1 MWIMTF
7 CILTHCVL
15 MPAAAVLLGTC
26 LPGVAAC
33 EQPAV
38 NGLVNPNLVVP
49 SMHSCMQLVVQAL
62 QWLGEQLT
70 AATLPGDAPAM
81 SAAAAAAEPAGAVK
95 QQLLRQHAQQLQE
108 ARSLEQQYC
117 ASLEQSPAGVQQHGT
132 ATEPHTAAVGKVATS
147 LQAFGLAVA
156 VQFPAAALCCNPA
169 CVNLQGSSE
178 AALLGHGSR
187 CSGCK
192 VARFCS
198 KECSM
203 AAWKA
208 GHKAVCKRLKAAGAA
223 AVAT

>member
-1 MWIMTF
+1 
-7 CILTHCVL
+7 
-15 MPAAAVLLGTC
+15 MPEASL
-26 LPGVAAC
+26 
-33 EQPAV
+33 
-38 NGLVNPNLVVP
+38 
-49 SMHSCMQLVVQAL
+49 HSYTQLAVQAL

-81 SAAAAAAEPAGAVK
+81 SAAAAAEAAGAIE
-95 QQLLRQHAQQLQE
+95 QQLLRQHAQLLQD
-108 ARSLEQQYC
+108 ARSLEQQCC
-117 ASLEQSPAGVQQHGT
+117 AAHEQSPSDVHGT
-132 ATEPHTAAVGKVATS
+132 ATQPYTAAISKVVAG

-169 CVNLQGSSE
+169 CVNLHGSSE
-178 AALLGHGSR
+178 AALLGPGSR

-208 GHKAVCKRLKAAGAA
+208 GHKAVCRRLKAAGAA
-223 AVAT
+223 AVVT

>member
-1 MWIMTF
+1 MTRP
-7 CILTHCVL
+7 TE
-15 MPAAAVLLGTC
+15 PAACSKEATPTINTSQGAILMTISLFAMLLAAAMLLGTC
-26 LPGVAAC
+26 RPGM
-33 EQPAV
+33 P
-38 NGLVNPNLVVP
+38 NPSL
-49 SMHSCMQLVVQAL
+49 HSYAQMAVQAL

-70 AATLPGDAPAM
+70 AATLPGDAPATP
-81 SAAAAAAEPAGAVK
+81 AAAAAAGAIK
-95 QQLLRQHAQQLQE
+95 QQLLRQHAQVLQD
-108 ARSLEQQYC
+108 ARSLEQQC
-117 ASLEQSPAGVQQHGT
+117 CVAHEQSPSGVHGT
-132 ATEPHTAAVGKVATS
+132 ATQPYTAAVSKVVAG
-147 LQAFGLAVA
+147 LQTFGLAVA

-178 AALLGHGSR
+178 AALLGPGSR

>member
-1 MWIMTF
+1 MITT
-7 CILTHCVL
+7 ILFVL
-15 MPAAAVLLGTC
+15 TPAAAVLLGTC

-33 EQPAV
+33 GQPAAT
-38 NGLVNPNLVVP
+38 GLDAPGVSDVSV
-49 SMHSCMQLVVQAL
+49 HSYTQLAVQAL

-81 SAAAAAAEPAGAVK
+81 SAAAAAAAPAGAIK
-95 QQLLRQHAQQLQE
+95 QQLLRQHAQLLE
-108 ARSLEQQYC
+108 HAKSLEQLC
-117 ASLEQSPAGVQQHGT
+117 CVQQHGT
-132 ATEPHTAAVGKVATS
+132 ATEPHTAAVGKVAAG
-147 LQAFGLAVA
+147 LRAFGLAVA
-156 VQFPAAALCCNPA
+156 VRFPAAALCCNPG
-169 CVNLQGSSE
+169 CVNLQGASE
-178 AALLGHGSR
+178 AALLGPGSR

-223 AVAT
+223 DGAA